1 MIGYIDS
8 GVDLCCDPDR
18 QPFYERFGM
27 RAVTGMVLRNYE
39 RQAG

>member
-8 GVDLCCDPDR
+8 VI
-18 QPFYERFGM
+18 YERFGM